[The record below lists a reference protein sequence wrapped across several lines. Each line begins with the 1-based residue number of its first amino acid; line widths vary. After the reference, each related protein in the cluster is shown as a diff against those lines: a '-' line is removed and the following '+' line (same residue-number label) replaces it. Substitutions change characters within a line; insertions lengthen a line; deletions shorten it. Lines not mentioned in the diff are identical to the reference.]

1 MVSGTGETPAV
12 SVVGY
17 SGVPSSPSI
26 PDRIHNFRLPHLV
39 TVSIVISP

>member
-17 SGVPSSPSI
+17 NGVPSLPSI
-26 PDRIHNFRLPHLV
+26 PDRVHHFRLPHLV